1 MPDQKT
7 DWFCLESEVLE
18 LTMRLDKYKNLLEE
32 AGESI
37 CSYN

>member
-18 LTMRLDKYKNLLEE
+18 LAVRLDKYQNLLQEP
-32 AGESI
+32 GGSI
-37 CSYN
+37 CSY